1 VFNLTYEFKLK
12 PTQNQIEMFEEWL
25 ETHRRVYNHALAE
38 RKDWYK
44 SRSCQVNACS
54 LLSEYIISADAPRPT
69 FASQC
74 KSLTAARKENE
85 HLKRVNAQSLQQTLR
100 RLEKAFVSMWEQ
112 NHGFPRFKKPGRM
125 RSFSFPQLG
134 QDPLSN
140 GYVKLPVIGAVK
152 VRQSRDIPDG
162 GVIKQARVVK
172 RISGWY
178 VMLTVQWDVNPPQPM
193 PSGFAVAYG
202 GKPSCSAVSPR
213 GEVVGI
219 DVGLTSFVASSNGLL
234 VKRPRFF
241 VDALRKLKLLQQRVS
256 RKRIGSNNWKKAQK
270 KVASLHEYVANCR
283 KDWHRKLSHQ
293 LCNDAGMVFV
303 EELNLVGLSRGMLGK
318 HCLDAGFGQF
328 FSILEQTCFKRGVY
342 FQKVDSRKTSQICP
356 NCGTETGKK
365 ELSER
370 THTCSNCGYTTDRD
384 IAAAQVVAI
393 RGLAAVGHT
402 VKMLAEGKFIGIP
415 VKQESPGL

>member
-1 VFNLTYEFKLK
+1 VFNLIYEFKLK
-12 PTQNQIEMFEEWL
+12 PTQNQIKMFEEWL
-25 ETHRRVYNHALAE
+25 ETHRRVYNYALAE

-54 LLSEYIISADAPRPT
+54 LRCEYIMRVDAPRPT

-85 HLKRVNAQSLQQTLR
+85 YLKRVNAQSLQQTLR

-134 QDPLSN
+134 QNPLSN

-152 VRQSRDIPDG
+152 VRQSRDIPDS

-172 RISGWY
+172 RVSGWY
-178 VMLTVQWDVNPPQPM
+178 VMLTVQWDVSV
-193 PSGFAVAYG
+193 PSPLPYG
-202 GKPSCSAVSPR
+202 EA
-213 GEVVGI
+213 VGI
-219 DVGLTSFVASSNGLL
+219 DVGLTSFIATSNGLL

-241 VDALRKLKLLQQRVS
+241 VDAERKLKLLQQRVS
-256 RKRIGSNNWKKAQK
+256 KKHIGSNNWHKAQK
-270 KVASLHEYVANCR
+270 KVASLHEYVASCR

-293 LCNDAGMVFV
+293 ICNDAGMVFV
-303 EELNLVGLSRGMLGK
+303 EDLNLVGLSRSMLGK

-328 FSILEQTCFKRGVY
+328 FNILEQTCFKRGVY

-356 NCGTETGKK
+356 NCGVETGKK

-370 THTCSNCGYTTDRD
+370 THICSNCGYTTDRD
-384 IAAAQVVAI
+384 VAAAQVVAI

-415 VKQESPGL
+415 VTQESPTF

>member
-1 VFNLTYEFKLK
+1 MFNLTYEFKLK
-12 PTQNQIEMFEEWL
+12 PTQSQITMFEEWL

-54 LLSEYIISADAPRPT
+54 LHTCYIIPADAPRPT

-74 KSLTAARKENE
+74 KALTAARKENE
-85 HLKRVNAQSLQQTLR
+85 YLKRVNAQSLQQTLR

-112 NHGFPRFKKPGRM
+112 NHGFPRFKKPGKM

-134 QDPLSN
+134 ANPLAN
-140 GYVKLPVIGAVK
+140 GFVKLPVIGAVSM
-152 VRQSRDIPDG
+152 RQSRSVPDG
-162 GVIKQARVVK
+162 GVVKQARVVRK
-172 RISGWY
+172 VSGWY
-178 VMLTVQWDVNPPQPM
+178 VMLTVQLDVSTPQPM
-193 PSGFAVAYG
+193 P
-202 GKPSCSAVSPR
+202 R
-213 GEVVGI
+213 GEAVGI
-219 DVGLTSFVASSNGLL
+219 DVGLTSFVATSNGLS

-241 VDALRKLKLLQQRVS
+241 VDAERKLKLLQQRVS
-256 RKRIGSNNWKKAQK
+256 RKRIGSNNWHKAVR

-293 LCNDAGMVFV
+293 ICNNAGMVFV
-303 EELNLVGLSRGMLGK
+303 EDLNLVGLSRGMLGK

-328 FSILEQTCFKRGVY
+328 FNILEQTCFKCDVY

-356 NCGTETGKK
+356 SCGVQTGKK

-370 THTCSNCGYTTDRD
+370 THICSNCGYTTDRD
-384 IAAAQVVAI
+384 VAAAQIVAI

-415 VKQESPGL
+415 VTQESPPL

>member
-1 VFNLTYEFKLK
+1 MFNLTYEFKLK
-12 PTQNQIEMFEEWL
+12 PTQKQILLFEEWM
-25 ETHRRVYNHALAE
+25 ETHRRVYNYALAE

-44 SRSCQVNACS
+44 SRSCQINACS
-54 LLSEYIISADAPRPT
+54 LHSCYIIPADAPRPT

-85 HLKRVNAQSLQQTLR
+85 YLKRVNAQSLQQTLR

-112 NHGFPRFKKPGRM
+112 NHGFPRFKKSGRM

-134 QDPLSN
+134 QNPLNN
-140 GYVKLPVIGAVK
+140 GYVKLPVIGVVK
-152 VRQSRDIPDG
+152 LRQSRSIPDG

-172 RISGWY
+172 RVSGWY
-178 VMLTVQWDVNPPQPM
+178 VMLTVQWDVSLPQTM
-193 PSGFAVAYG
+193 PH
-202 GKPSCSAVSPR
+202 
-213 GEVVGI
+213 GEAVGI
-219 DVGLTSFVASSNGLL
+219 DVGLTSFVATSNGLL

-241 VDALRKLKLLQQRVS
+241 TDAERKLKLLQQRVS
-256 RKRIGSNNWKKAQK
+256 RKRLGSNNWKKAQN

-293 LCNDAGMVFV
+293 VCDGAGMVFV
-303 EELNLVGLSRGMLGK
+303 EDLNLIGLSRGMLGK

-328 FSILEQTCFKRGVY
+328 FNILEQTCFKRDVY
-342 FQKVDSRKTSQICP
+342 FQKVDARKTSQTCP
-356 NCGTETGKK
+356 NCRVETGKK
-365 ELSER
+365 ELCER
-370 THTCSNCGYTTDRD
+370 IHICSNCGYTTDRD
-384 IAAAQVVAI
+384 VAAAQVVSM

-415 VKQESPGL
+415 AKQESSHL

>member
-1 VFNLTYEFKLK
+1 
-12 PTQNQIEMFEEWL
+12 MFEEWL

-54 LLSEYIISADAPRPT
+54 LHSCYIIPADAPRPT

-85 HLKRVNAQSLQQTLR
+85 YLKRVNAQSLQQTLR

-134 QDPLSN
+134 VNPLTN
-140 GYVKLPVIGAVK
+140 GFVKLPVIGAVSM
-152 VRQSRDIPDG
+152 RQSRSIPDG

-172 RISGWY
+172 RVSGWY
-178 VMLTVQWDVNPPQPM
+178 VMLTVQWDVNPPQPI
-193 PSGFAVAYG
+193 PH
-202 GKPSCSAVSPR
+202 
-213 GEVVGI
+213 GEAVGI
-219 DVGLTSFVASSNGLL
+219 DVGLSSFVATSNGLL

-241 VDALRKLKLLQQRVS
+241 VDAERKLKLLQQRVS
-256 RKRIGSNNWKKAQK
+256 KKRIGSNNWKKAQR

-283 KDWHRKLSHQ
+283 KDWHRKLSHKI
-293 LCNDAGMVFV
+293 CDNAGMVFV
-303 EELNLVGLSRGMLGK
+303 EELNLIGLSRGMLGK

-328 FSILEQTCFKRGVY
+328 FNILEQTCFKRDVY

-356 NCGTETGKK
+356 SCGVQTGKK

-370 THTCSNCGYTTDRD
+370 THICSNCGYTTDRD
-384 IAAAQVVAI
+384 VAAAQVVLI

-415 VKQESPGL
+415 VTQESSPL

>member
-1 VFNLTYEFKLK
+1 VIKVFNLTYEFKLK
-12 PTQNQIEMFEEWL
+12 PTQSQIAMFEEWL

-54 LLSEYIISADAPRPT
+54 LHSCYIIPADAPRPT

-74 KSLTAARKENE
+74 KSVTAARKENE
-85 HLKRVNAQSLQQTLR
+85 YLKRVNAQSLQQTLR

-134 QDPLSN
+134 VNPLVN
-140 GYVKLPVIGAVK
+140 GFVKLPVIGAVSM
-152 VRQSRDIPDG
+152 RQSRSIPDG

-172 RISGWY
+172 RVSGWY
-178 VMLTVQWDVNPPQPM
+178 VMLTVQWEVNPPQPI
-193 PSGFAVAYG
+193 PH
-202 GKPSCSAVSPR
+202 
-213 GEVVGI
+213 GEAVGI
-219 DVGLTSFVASSNGLL
+219 DVGLTSFVATSNGLL

-241 VDALRKLKLLQQRVS
+241 VDAERKLKLLQQRVS
-256 RKRIGSNNWKKAQK
+256 RKRIGSNNWHKAQR

-293 LCNDAGMVFV
+293 ICNNAGMVFV
-303 EELNLVGLSRGMLGK
+303 EDLNLVGLSGGMLGK

-328 FSILEQTCFKRGVY
+328 FNILEQTCFKRDVY

-356 NCGTETGKK
+356 SCGVQTGKK

-370 THTCSNCGYTTDRD
+370 THICSNCGYTTDRD
-384 IAAAQVVAI
+384 VAAAQVVLV

-402 VKMLAEGKFIGIP
+402 VKMLAEGKFVGIP
-415 VKQESPGL
+415 VKQESLPL

>member
-1 VFNLTYEFKLK
+1 MFNLTYEFKLK
-12 PTQNQIEMFEEWL
+12 PTQSQIAMFEEWL

-54 LLSEYIISADAPRPT
+54 LHSCYIIPADAPRPT

-85 HLKRVNAQSLQQTLR
+85 YLKRVNAQSLQQTLR

-134 QDPLSN
+134 VNPLTN
-140 GYVKLPVIGAVK
+140 GFVKLPVIGAVSM
-152 VRQSRDIPDG
+152 RQSRSIPDG

-172 RISGWY
+172 RVSGWY
-178 VMLTVQWDVNPPQPM
+178 VMLTVQWDVNPPQPI
-193 PSGFAVAYG
+193 PH
-202 GKPSCSAVSPR
+202 
-213 GEVVGI
+213 GEAVGI
-219 DVGLTSFVASSNGLL
+219 DVGLTSFVATSNGLL

-256 RKRIGSNNWKKAQK
+256 RKRIGSNNWHKAQR
-270 KVASLHEYVANCR
+270 KVASLHEYLANCR

-293 LCNDAGMVFV
+293 ICNNAGMVFV
-303 EELNLVGLSRGMLGK
+303 EDLNLVGLSRGMHRL

-328 FSILEQTCFKRGVY
+328 FNILEQTCFKRDVY

-356 NCGTETGKK
+356 SCGVQTGKK

-370 THTCSNCGYTTDRD
+370 THICSNCGYTTDRD
-384 IAAAQVVAI
+384 VAAAQVVLV

-402 VKMLAEGKFIGIP
+402 VKMLAEGKFVGIP
-415 VKQESPGL
+415 VKQESPPL

>member
-1 VFNLTYEFKLK
+1 
-12 PTQNQIEMFEEWL
+12 MFEEWL
-25 ETHRRVYNHALAE
+25 ETHRRVYNYALAE

-54 LLSEYIISADAPRPT
+54 LHSCYIIPADVPRPT

-85 HLKRVNAQSLQQTLR
+85 YLKRVNAQSLQQTLR

-134 QDPLSN
+134 VNPLGN
-140 GYVKLPVIGAVK
+140 GFVKLPVIGAVSM
-152 VRQSRDIPDG
+152 RQSRSIPDG
-162 GVIKQARVVK
+162 GVVKQARVVS
-172 RISGWY
+172 RVSGWY
-178 VMLTVQWDVNPPQPM
+178 VMLTVQWDVNAPQPI
-193 PSGFAVAYG
+193 
-202 GKPSCSAVSPR
+202 PR
-213 GEVVGI
+213 GEAVGI
-219 DVGLTSFVASSNGLL
+219 DVGLSSFVATSNGLL

-241 VDALRKLKLLQQRVS
+241 VDAERKLKLLQQRVS
-256 RKRIGSNNWKKAQK
+256 KKRIGSNNWKKAQR

-283 KDWHRKLSHQ
+283 KDWHRKLSHKI
-293 LCNDAGMVFV
+293 CDNAGMVFV
-303 EELNLVGLSRGMLGK
+303 EELNLIGLSRGMHRL

-328 FSILEQTCFKRGVY
+328 FNILEQTCFKRDVY

-356 NCGTETGKK
+356 SCGVQTGKK

-370 THTCSNCGYTTDRD
+370 THICSNCGYTTDRD
-384 IAAAQVVAI
+384 VAAAQVVLI

-415 VKQESPGL
+415 VTQESSPL

>member
-1 VFNLTYEFKLK
+1 VTPVFNLTYEFKLK
-12 PTQNQIEMFEEWL
+12 PTQSQTTMFEDWL
-25 ETHRRVYNHALAE
+25 ETHRRVYNHALFE

-44 SRSCQVNACS
+44 SRSCQVNACHIRS
-54 LLSEYIISADAPRPT
+54 CYIIPADAPRPT
-69 FASQC
+69 FALQC
-74 KSLTAARKENE
+74 KSLTAARQENE
-85 HLKRVNAQSLQQTLR
+85 YLQRVNAQSLQQTLR

-112 NHGFPRFKKPGRM
+112 NHGFPRFKKRGQM

-134 QDPLSN
+134 INPLNN
-140 GYVKLPVIGAVK
+140 GYVKLPVIGYVK
-152 VRQSRDIPDG
+152 VRQSRLIPDS

-172 RISGWY
+172 RVSGWY

-193 PSGFAVAYG
+193 PH
-202 GKPSCSAVSPR
+202 
-213 GEVVGI
+213 GEAVGI
-219 DVGLTSFVASSNGLL
+219 DVGLTSFVATSNGLL

-241 VDALRKLKLLQQRVS
+241 VDAERKLKLLQQRVS
-256 RKRIGSNNWKKAQK
+256 RKRLGSNNWKKTQK

-293 LCNDAGMVFV
+293 VCDSAGMVFV
-303 EELNLVGLSRGMLGK
+303 EDLNLVGLSRSMLGK

-328 FSILEQTCFKRGVY
+328 FNILEQTCFKRDVY
-342 FQKVDSRKTSQICP
+342 FQKVDARKTSQICP
-356 NCGTETGKK
+356 NCGIETGKK

-370 THTCSNCGYTTDRD
+370 THVCSNCGYTTDRD
-384 IAAAQVVAI
+384 VAAAQVVLN

-415 VKQESPGL
+415 LKQESPGE